1 MIVSACQKTR
11 LSLEGKG
18 DYDSLRK
25 QQKQMTMMVF
35 ACQEN
40 TTRFQIEKKKTQ
52 SNCGMQSAFP
62 TPIIEISGT
71 FELSITPHSILYH
84 ASNIRHLIYLSERSS
99 NTRYAS
105 YSTFKSQHKG
115 INSSLRI
122 LALHSLHQTPGM
134 HLIHCITITSQAN
147 NETEKFEDNLC
158 LVNDSKQRDNEAA
171 SCLSSGSFTPFCS
184 SLPFHA
190 LLQFL
195 SFDAP
200 SSTSLLI

>member
-1 MIVSACQKTR
+1 MHGVVHSH
-11 LSLEGKG
+11 GK
-18 DYDSLRK
+18 
-25 QQKQMTMMVF
+25 
-35 ACQEN
+35 EN
-40 TTRFQIEKKKTQ
+40 AWEWEWKANNYAWKG
-52 SNCGMQSAFP
+52 SNR
-62 TPIIEISGT
+62 
-71 FELSITPHSILYH
+71 SIRILYH

-115 INSSLRI
+115 INSNLRI